1 MEKSKKL
8 SLLGQG
14 LIVLA
19 TLAWG
24 SSFLILKETINEV
37 PGFFVIAVRFIS
49 AGVIMGVIFIKKLI
63 KCDKKHLLYGVFLGI
78 ATGFAYLAQTWGLKY
93 TTPSRNAFL
102 TAIY

>member
-49 AGVIMGVIFIKKLI
+49 AGVIMGVIFIK
-63 KCDKKHLLYGVFLGI
+63 
-78 ATGFAYLAQTWGLKY
+78 
-93 TTPSRNAFL
+93 S
-102 TAIY
+102 